1 MGKVLSL
8 LVGAI
13 VTVGGAV
20 LLVLWRYEFLLIL
33 KGVIPGAMILGGTIA
48 LLAGVSEFK
57 DTFSAKTK

>member
-13 VTVGGAV
+13 VTVSGVV

-33 KGVIPGAMILGGTIA
+33 RGVIPCTMILGGIIA
-48 LLAGVSEFK
+48 LLAGISEFK
-57 DTFSAKTK
+57 DTFSGKTK